1 MHEGFRGFTARLAA
15 AIALHRLVEFAVD
28 ALAVL
33 ALVGEQRRFFL
44 IADAT
49 HVHVI
54 GGMKAHGLL
63 AEVDFV
69 IVQFESAAR
78 GQPGAKGQRTGSLVV
93 QVRIDRPLRKQNV
106 GIFGEDQLAQR
117 FRGVAVH
124 HGGAVDLAGEDRLG
138 PQDPAG
144 GLALGRSNGGGFVV
158 RLARNARLSACEI
171 NDRDAGPQ
179 RRIARQRAATPGF
192 GIVRM
197 AARLNYVPRR
207 KNQWSA
213 SLWEA
218 TRIALDSL
226 RKNKL
231 RSFLTLLGIILA
243 TTTLIAVTALI
254 HGMDRYIADKV
265 SNMGAD
271 GFRIVRMAWFGEW
284 DPKKFFEMDKRNP
297 QIRVDEYE
305 FIRSKATLLKDIGM
319 MTQRQARVAFKGNSV
334 EGVTVNGITDNIPAI
349 NNVQVGIGRGIT
361 YDEVRRHMAV
371 AFIGNDIF
379 TRFFEGHDPLGKTIS
394 IEGDPYEVIGVA
406 QALGSVFGQSQD
418 NFVMIPVE
426 SYFKT
431 YGARNGIRLVAK
443 AMDQQHLV
451 QAQDEVRVLLR
462 SYRHLGPAQD
472 DNFVIFASETFVTL
486 WEQLTKTIAAM
497 AVGVVSVF
505 MVVGGI
511 VIMNIML
518 AVVTERTREIGIRKS
533 LGARRRDILN
543 QYLVE
548 SAVLAGA
555 GGLLGVGK
563 AWLVAGGGRTLYS
576 VPRSLPASSIAIG
589 VGLSSVVGL
598 CLCRLA
604 AG

>member
-1 MHEGFRGFTARLAA
+1 MLRPQEQSGVIARL
-15 AIALHRLVEFAVD
+15 
-28 ALAVL
+28 
-33 ALVGEQRRFFL
+33 
-44 IADAT
+44 T
-49 HVHVI
+49 
-54 GGMKAHGLL
+54 
-63 AEVDFV
+63 
-69 IVQFESAAR
+69 
-78 GQPGAKGQRTGSLVV
+78 
-93 QVRIDRPLRKQNV
+93 
-106 GIFGEDQLAQR
+106 
-117 FRGVAVH
+117 
-124 HGGAVDLAGEDRLG
+124 
-138 PQDPAG
+138 
-144 GLALGRSNGGGFVV
+144 
-158 RLARNARLSACEI
+158 
-171 NDRDAGPQ
+171 
-179 RRIARQRAATPGF
+179 
-192 GIVRM
+192 
-197 AARLNYVPRR
+197 YVPRR

-218 TRIALDSL
+218 ARIALDSL

-243 TTTLIAVTALI
+243 TTTLIAVMALI

-271 GFRIVRMAWFGEW
+271 GFRIVRMAWFGPW

-297 QIRVDEYE
+297 QIRVDEYD
-305 FIRSKATLLKDIGM
+305 FIRFKATLLKDIGM
-319 MTQRQARVAFKGNSV
+319 MTSRQARVAYKGSSV
-334 EGVTVNGITDNIPAI
+334 EGVNINGITDNIPAI
-349 NNVQVGIGRGIT
+349 NNVQVGLGRGIT
-361 YDEVRRHMAV
+361 YDEVRRHVAV

-379 TRFFEGHDPLGKTIS
+379 TRFFEGQDPLGKTIA
-394 IEGDPYEVIGVA
+394 IEGNPYVVVGVA

-418 NFVMIPVE
+418 NFVMIPIE

-443 AMDQQHLV
+443 AVDQEHLV
-451 QAQDEVRVLLR
+451 QAQDEARVLLR

-486 WEQLTKTIAAM
+486 WERLTKTIAAM
-497 AVGVVSVF
+497 AVGIVSVF

-548 SAVLAGA
+548 SAVLAGV
-555 GGLLGVGK
+555 GGLVGVGT
-563 AWLVAGGGRTLYS
+563 AWLIAVVVRSFTS
-576 VPRSLPASSIAIG
+576 MPMSLPASSIVIG

-598 CLCRLA
+598 FFGIYPAQKASKLDPIEALRA
-604 AG
+604 ER